1 MSEQS
6 VDMSEVRNMRKL
18 FKTNQMCLL
27 IEESGRQMGNGWA
40 WVSESVVVLM
50 ATAFLEDIEQ
60 CLSTLHMH
68 LTFQPSKFNFQNYIQ
83 RKNSQK
89 GPKHVYRY
97 TQNRY
102 IHTHTHPRSY
112 IYIYNV

>member
-1 MSEQS
+1 
-6 VDMSEVRNMRKL
+6 
-18 FKTNQMCLL
+18 
-27 IEESGRQMGNGWA
+27 MGNGWA